1 MPSRVGAQHDTADT
15 TIHDRTETVIA
26 SLEGLTLG
34 VHNESEH
41 IEELREQPTDETVLA
56 NRTLT
61 ERHPSIKRMPHVV
74 GVSCNGFFFA
84 FLQHIK
90 MEFSSCYFDFGMTF
104 FKVIEVKL
112 DLQINSICYV
122 WLFHLP

>member
-74 GVSCNGFFFA
+74 GVSCNGFFLHF
-84 FLQHIK
+84 
-90 MEFSSCYFDFGMTF
+90 Y
-104 FKVIEVKL
+104 
-112 DLQINSICYV
+112 SIYKWNFPLV
-122 WLFHLP
+122 TLILE